1 MGLAVLIVD
10 DDRDL
15 RESMRDIMGLLGV
28 DSCVL
33 AASLAEVE
41 RAADQ
46 VLGCG
51 LAIVDINLGP
61 GQPTGVEVVHW
72 LQHRSFLGKIVFLT
86 GHGQGDPR
94 VRAAAELAGT
104 RLLTK
109 PINAKVLTQL
119 VEEARGAR

>member
-1 MGLAVLIVD
+1 MIVD

-15 RESMRDIMGLLGV
+15 RESIRDIMGHLGV
-28 DSCVL
+28 ESCVL
-33 AASLAEVE
+33 AASLGEVE
-41 RAADQ
+41 REQAA

-72 LQHRSFLGKIVFLT
+72 LQGRSFPGKIVFLT
-86 GHGQGDPR
+86 GHGHGDPR

-104 RLLTK
+104 KLLSK
-109 PINAKVLTQL
+109 PINAKVLMQL